1 MYSTVNLGFA
11 EFSMA
16 IFKSVQDKIMRL
28 FWLFSVGTHAC
39 NQMSVK
45 FHLRCKIIVFWVKS
59 TSFRKSSELV
69 RLSLW
74 EVILFFSLMSGQYP
88 ANTAIWLVPRVGGIF
103 QSCPRSTESSHDG
116 RVYFVSEDVKVWV
129 KSLLM
134 QWQSV
139 NFRYI
144 TQTFI
149 SWFNVWQQGKTSVSL
164 NMPFPLLK
172 LDLQCQLT
180 AIQIRLY
187 EQLF

>member
-45 FHLRCKIIVFWVKS
+45 FHLRCKIIVFWVKI

-74 EVILFFSLMSGQYP
+74 EVILFFSREWAISCKYCNLIGSKSGWNFSVLP
-88 ANTAIWLVPRVGGIF
+88 TVNRIF
-103 QSCPRSTESSHDG
+103 TWWS
-116 RVYFVSEDVKVWV
+116 
-129 KSLLM
+129 SLLCFRGCESLSKKPINAM
-134 QWQSV
+134 TIGELPIYNT
-139 NFRYI
+139 NFY
-144 TQTFI
+144 
-149 SWFNVWQQGKTSVSL
+149 
-164 NMPFPLLK
+164 
-172 LDLQCQLT
+172 QL
-180 AIQIRLY
+180 I
-187 EQLF
+187 